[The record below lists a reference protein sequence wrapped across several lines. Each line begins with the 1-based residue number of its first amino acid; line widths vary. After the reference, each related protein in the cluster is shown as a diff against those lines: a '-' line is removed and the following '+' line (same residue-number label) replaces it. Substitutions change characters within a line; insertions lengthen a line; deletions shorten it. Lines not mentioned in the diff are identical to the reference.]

1 MIVLRTRIL
10 TGIDEILDI
19 ILGSLPNFIAV
30 LVISL
35 IISDQKK
42 VVGIYKYIVIL
53 TVTSLLIVEE
63 FYPTFTGNKI
73 FDLYDILASILGG
86 LFAIIL

>member
-1 MIVLRTRIL
+1 LIVLRTRIL